1 MKNAH
6 TRLLQDLGGGLR
18 TVDEVCEIWRDKEA
32 RELGSG
38 EVIEWGS
45 RWVDG
50 EKVAEVNEIAQS
62 ILLCRETQYRLE
74 MQACW
79 RSQQP

>member
-1 MKNAH
+1 MEWM
-6 TRLLQDLGGGLR
+6 GGW
-18 TVDEVCEIWRDKEA
+18 VDGWM
-32 RELGSG
+32 G
-38 EVIEWGS
+38 

-62 ILLCRETQYRLE
+62 ILLCREKQYRLE

-79 RSQQP
+79 RSQQPSVFAVLSQCYGSTDD